1 MEDELN
7 EKQTFLRENILEK
20 GYDPEDFMK
29 LLQSKKGE
37 LGLDLSS
44 WSMDEL
50 RDAVKEFTKENS
62 DFEEGNEN
70 ISPGNLPKDE
80 NDENNFP
87 PADEIYDLDKFS
99 KDHPEGSGPK
109 EEYGK
114 CAITEFTQFSDKD
127 NIVVKVTN
135 PEKVSGGIFSK
146 SFISYTLE
154 TQPFNFKTKKRYSDF
169 LWLRKTLS
177 LMYSN
182 CVIPPLCK
190 KNYVDRFNETL
201 INKRMRS
208 IEKFLNGLL
217 IHPLIKNSQ
226 ILFDFLSVQN
236 EEDFYKKKK
245 KYGKI
250 TSPTHV
256 GEIKTVEGDI
266 KISVSKEKEIYL
278 KNIEKNCCI
287 TEDLLQKV
295 TKAYKGLLMMMSQVT
310 DKMKEISI
318 LWKQVHEKSLK
329 FNDFYNTSQ
338 TYNILSK
345 VMSTWAEAEGQ
356 QIDILNIYV
365 REYFRYIKNEY
376 HSMHDMSDIVE
387 ARQSIYKKALDKL
400 DNTKENLYKA
410 QDLTQWGLSQT
421 DLENKMA
428 LLKNKDFAFSKM
440 LPKETKRVNMF
451 KAFYGGYLNSIID
464 EYERLKVLNSKR
476 YKNSIND
483 FIRRLADC
491 LTNYHV
497 SLADRLTEFS
507 EMKDLDKVKPVQLDK
522 IEIID
527 EQKEKKEMSNEVK
540 DFFEEK

>member
-50 RDAVKEFTKENS
+50 REAVKEFTKENS

-127 NIVVKVTN
+127 NIIVKVSN

-483 FIRRLADC
+483 FIRRLTDC

>member
-50 RDAVKEFTKENS
+50 REAVKEFTKENS

-135 PEKVSGGIFSK
+135 TEKVSGGIFSK

-483 FIRRLADC
+483 FIRRLTDC

>member
-50 RDAVKEFTKENS
+50 REAVKEFTKENS

-278 KNIEKNCCI
+278 KNIEKNCCV

-483 FIRRLADC
+483 FIRRLTDC

-522 IEIID
+522 VEIID
-527 EQKEKKEMSNEVK
+527 EQKEKKETSNEVK

>member
-50 RDAVKEFTKENS
+50 REAVKEFTKENS
-62 DFEEGNEN
+62 DFEDGNEN

-278 KNIEKNCCI
+278 KNIEKNCCV

-483 FIRRLADC
+483 FIRRLTDC

>member
-50 RDAVKEFTKENS
+50 REAVKEFTKENS

-278 KNIEKNCCI
+278 KNIEKNCCV

-295 TKAYKGLLMMMSQVT
+295 TKAYKSLLMMMSQVT

-483 FIRRLADC
+483 FIRRLTDC
-491 LTNYHV
+491 LTNYHI

>member
-44 WSMDEL
+44 WNMDEL
-50 RDAVKEFTKENS
+50 REAVKEFTKENS
-62 DFEEGNEN
+62 DFEDGNEN

-127 NIVVKVTN
+127 NIIVKVSN

-483 FIRRLADC
+483 FIRRLTDC

-522 IEIID
+522 VEIID

>member
-20 GYDPEDFMK
+20 GYDAEDFMK
-29 LLQSKKGE
+29 HLQSKKGE

-50 RDAVKEFTKENS
+50 REAVKEFTKENS
-62 DFEEGNEN
+62 DFEDGNEN

-80 NDENNFP
+80 NDENNYA

-127 NIVVKVTN
+127 NIIVKVSN

-278 KNIEKNCCI
+278 NNIEKNCLV

-295 TKAYKGLLMMMSQVT
+295 TKAYKALLIMMSQVT

-387 ARQSIYKKALDKL
+387 ARKSIYKKALDKL
-400 DNTKENLYKA
+400 DSTKENLYKA
-410 QDLTQWGLSQT
+410 QDLTQWGLSQS

-451 KAFYGGYLNSIID
+451 KDFYGGYLNSIID

-483 FIRRLADC
+483 FIRRLTDC

-522 IEIID
+522 VEIID
-527 EQKEKKEMSNEVK
+527 EQKEKKETSNEVK

>member
-50 RDAVKEFTKENS
+50 REAVKEFTKENS
-62 DFEEGNEN
+62 GFEDGNEN

-154 TQPFNFKTKKRYSDF
+154 TQPFNFKSKKRYSDF

-226 ILFDFLSVQN
+226 ILFDFLSVEN

-278 KNIEKNCCI
+278 KNIEKNCCV

-295 TKAYKGLLMMMSQVT
+295 TKAYKSLLMMMSQVT

-451 KAFYGGYLNSIID
+451 KAFYGGYLNSIIN

-483 FIRRLADC
+483 FIRRLTDC

>member
-50 RDAVKEFTKENS
+50 REAVKEFTKENS

-127 NIVVKVTN
+127 NIIVKVSN

-278 KNIEKNCCI
+278 KNIEKNCCVM
-287 TEDLLQKV
+287 EDLLQKV

-483 FIRRLADC
+483 FIRRLTDC

-507 EMKDLDKVKPVQLDK
+507 EMKDLDKVKPVQLD
-522 IEIID
+522 
-527 EQKEKKEMSNEVK
+527 
-540 DFFEEK
+540 

>member
-1 MEDELN
+1 MEDDLS
-7 EKQTFLRENILEK
+7 EKQAFLRENILEK
-20 GYDPEDFMK
+20 GYDAEDFMK

-37 LGLDLSS
+37 IGLDLGS

-50 RDAVKEFTKENS
+50 REAVNEFTKENT
-62 DFEEGNEN
+62 ENEN
-70 ISPGNLPKDE
+70 DNNLLSTSPKN
-80 NDENNFP
+80 NDEKNDEVN
-87 PADEIYDLDKFS
+87 DEIYDLDKFS

-114 CAITEFTQFSDKD
+114 CAITEFSQFSNKD
-127 NIVVKVTN
+127 NIIVKVSN

-146 SFISYTLE
+146 SFISYDVE
-154 TQPFNFKTKKRYSDF
+154 TQPFDFKTKKRYSDF

-190 KNYVDRFNETL
+190 KNYVDRFNEAL

-226 ILFDFLSVQN
+226 ILYDFLSVQN
-236 EEDFYKKKK
+236 EADFYKKKK

-250 TSPTHV
+250 TAPTHV
-256 GEIKTVEGDI
+256 GEIKTLEGDI
-266 KISVSKEKEIYL
+266 KISISKEKEIYL
-278 KNIEKNCCI
+278 KNIEDNCNI
-287 TEDLLQKV
+287 NEDLFQKI
-295 TKAYKGLLMMMSQVT
+295 TKAYKALLLLMSQT
-310 DKMKEISI
+310 SDKMKEISI
-318 LWKQVHEKSLK
+318 IWKQMYEKSLK
-329 FNDFYNTSQ
+329 YMDFYNTSQ

-345 VMSTWAEAEGQ
+345 VMSNWAETEGQ
-356 QIDILNIYV
+356 QIDILNIHV

-376 HSMHDMSDIVE
+376 HSMHDMAEVVE
-387 ARQSIYKKALDKL
+387 ARKSIYKKALEKL
-400 DNTKENLYKA
+400 DNTKENLYKQ

-421 DLENKMA
+421 DMENKMA
-428 LLKNKDFAFSKM
+428 LLKNKEFAFSRM

-451 KAFYGGYLNSIID
+451 KAFYGGYLNSIIN
-464 EYERLKVLNSKR
+464 EYERLKFLNSKR
-476 YKNSIND
+476 HKDKINF
-483 FIRRLADC
+483 FIRRLTDC

-507 EMKDLDKVKPVQLDK
+507 EMKEMDNVQPVQLDK
-522 IEIID
+522 NDIIE
-527 EQKEKKEMSNEVK
+527 EQEKKNQSNETK
-540 DFFEEK
+540 N

>member
-50 RDAVKEFTKENS
+50 REAVKEFTKENS

-70 ISPGNLPKDE
+70 ISPGNLLKDE

-295 TKAYKGLLMMMSQVT
+295 TKAYKGLLLMMSQVT

-483 FIRRLADC
+483 FIRRLTDC

>member
-50 RDAVKEFTKENS
+50 REAVKEFTKENS

-182 CVIPPLCK
+182 CIIPPLCK

-483 FIRRLADC
+483 FIRRLTDC

>member
-20 GYDPEDFMK
+20 GYDAEDFMK
-29 LLQSKKGE
+29 HLQSKKGE

-50 RDAVKEFTKENS
+50 REAVKEFTKENS

-80 NDENNFP
+80 NDENNYA

-127 NIVVKVTN
+127 NIIVKVSN

-278 KNIEKNCCI
+278 NNIEKNCNV

-295 TKAYKGLLMMMSQVT
+295 TKAYKALLIMMSQVT

-387 ARQSIYKKALDKL
+387 ARKNIYKKALDKL
-400 DNTKENLYKA
+400 DSTKENLYKA
-410 QDLTQWGLSQT
+410 QDLTQWGLSQS

-451 KAFYGGYLNSIID
+451 KAFYGGYLNSIIE

-483 FIRRLADC
+483 FIRRLTDC

-522 IEIID
+522 VEIID
-527 EQKEKKEMSNEVK
+527 EQKEKKETSNEVK

>member
-1 MEDELN
+1 
-7 EKQTFLRENILEK
+7 
-20 GYDPEDFMK
+20 
-29 LLQSKKGE
+29 
-37 LGLDLSS
+37 
-44 WSMDEL
+44 
-50 RDAVKEFTKENS
+50 
-62 DFEEGNEN
+62 
-70 ISPGNLPKDE
+70 
-80 NDENNFP
+80 
-87 PADEIYDLDKFS
+87 
-99 KDHPEGSGPK
+99 
-109 EEYGK
+109 
-114 CAITEFTQFSDKD
+114 
-127 NIVVKVTN
+127 
-135 PEKVSGGIFSK
+135 
-146 SFISYTLE
+146 
-154 TQPFNFKTKKRYSDF
+154 
-169 LWLRKTLS
+169 
-177 LMYSN
+177 
-182 CVIPPLCK
+182 
-190 KNYVDRFNETL
+190 
-201 INKRMRS
+201 
-208 IEKFLNGLL
+208 
-217 IHPLIKNSQ
+217 
-226 ILFDFLSVQN
+226 
-236 EEDFYKKKK
+236 
-245 KYGKI
+245 
-250 TSPTHV
+250 
-256 GEIKTVEGDI
+256 
-266 KISVSKEKEIYL
+266 
-278 KNIEKNCCI
+278 
-287 TEDLLQKV
+287 
-295 TKAYKGLLMMMSQVT
+295 
-310 DKMKEISI
+310 MKEISI

-483 FIRRLADC
+483 FIRRLTDC

>member
-50 RDAVKEFTKENS
+50 REAVKEFTKENS

-87 PADEIYDLDKFS
+87 PVDEVYDLDKFS

-483 FIRRLADC
+483 FIRRLTDC

>member
-50 RDAVKEFTKENS
+50 REAVKEFTKENS

-127 NIVVKVTN
+127 NIIVKVSN

-278 KNIEKNCCI
+278 KNIEKNCCV

-483 FIRRLADC
+483 FIRRLTDC

>member
-50 RDAVKEFTKENS
+50 REAVKEFTKENS

-135 PEKVSGGIFSK
+135 TEKVSGGIFSK

-278 KNIEKNCCI
+278 KNIEKNCCV

-483 FIRRLADC
+483 FIRRLTDC

>member
-50 RDAVKEFTKENS
+50 REAVKEFTKENS

-278 KNIEKNCCI
+278 KNIEKNCCV

-483 FIRRLADC
+483 FIRRLTDC

>member
-20 GYDPEDFMK
+20 GYDAEDFMK
-29 LLQSKKGE
+29 HLQSKKGE

-50 RDAVKEFTKENS
+50 REAVKEFTKENS

-80 NDENNFP
+80 NDENNYA

-127 NIVVKVTN
+127 NIIVKVSN

-278 KNIEKNCCI
+278 NNIEKNCNV

-295 TKAYKGLLMMMSQVT
+295 TKAYKALLIMMSQVT

-387 ARQSIYKKALDKL
+387 ARKSIYKKALDKL
-400 DNTKENLYKA
+400 DSTKENLYKA
-410 QDLTQWGLSQT
+410 QDLTQWGLSQS

-483 FIRRLADC
+483 FIRRLTDC

-522 IEIID
+522 VEIID
-527 EQKEKKEMSNEVK
+527 EQKEKKETSNEVK

>member
-50 RDAVKEFTKENS
+50 REAVKEFTKENS

-80 NDENNFP
+80 NDDNNFP

-278 KNIEKNCCI
+278 KNIEKNCCV

-295 TKAYKGLLMMMSQVT
+295 TKAFKGLLMMMSQVT

-483 FIRRLADC
+483 FIRRLTDC

>member
-50 RDAVKEFTKENS
+50 REAVKEFTKENS

-278 KNIEKNCCI
+278 KNIEKNCCV

-483 FIRRLADC
+483 FIRRLTDC

-540 DFFEEK
+540 DFFE

>member
-1 MEDELN
+1 MDDGLN

-29 LLQSKKGE
+29 LLQTKKGDQ
-37 LGLDLSS
+37 GLDLAS
-44 WSMDEL
+44 WSMEEL
-50 RDAVKEFTKENS
+50 NEAVKEFTKENS
-62 DFEEGNEN
+62 NLEIDNN
-70 ISPGNLPKDE
+70 PQDISPKDE
-80 NDENNFP
+80 NDLNNEP

-99 KDHPEGSGPK
+99 KDHPEGIGGK

-114 CAITEFTQFSDKD
+114 CAITEFSQFSGKNDV
-127 NIVVKVTN
+127 VVKVSN

-146 SFISYTLE
+146 SFISYTVE
-154 TQPFNFKTKKRYSDF
+154 TQPFGFRTKKRYSDF

-190 KNYVDRFNETL
+190 KNYYDRFNDAL

-226 ILFDFLSVQN
+226 ILFDFLSVEN
-236 EEDFYKKKK
+236 EQDFYKKKK

-250 TSPTHV
+250 TAPTHV

-278 KNIEKNCCI
+278 KNIEDNCEI
-287 TEDLLQKV
+287 NEDLFQKI
-295 TKAYKGLLMMMSQVT
+295 TKAYKALLLTMSQVK

-318 LWKQVHEKSLK
+318 LWNQVYEKSIK
-329 FNDFYNTSQ
+329 YKDFYNTSQ

-345 VMSTWAEAEGQ
+345 VMTTWANTEGEQ
-356 QIDILNIYV
+356 KMSEIIEV
-365 REYFRYIKNEY
+365 RKG
-376 HSMHDMSDIVE
+376 
-387 ARQSIYKKALDKL
+387 IYKKALDKL
-400 DNTKENLYKA
+400 DNTKENLYKG
-410 QDLTQWGLSQT
+410 QDLTQWGLSPS

-428 LLKNKDFAFSKM
+428 LLKDKQFAFSKM
-440 LPKETKRVNMF
+440 LPNETKRVNLF
-451 KAFYGGYLNSIID
+451 KAFYGGYLNSIIG
-464 EYERLKVLNSKR
+464 EYERLKSLNAKR
-476 YKNSIND
+476 HKESINL
-483 FIRRLADC
+483 FIRKLTDC
-491 LTNYHV
+491 ITNYHV
-497 SLADRLTEFS
+497 SLADRLTEFN
-507 EMKDLDKVKPVQLDK
+507 EMKDTDNMKPVQLDK
-522 IEIID
+522 NEIILD
-527 EQKEKKEMSNEVK
+527 ETKDKKEVSNDVK

>member
-50 RDAVKEFTKENS
+50 REAVKEFTKENS

-127 NIVVKVTN
+127 NIIVKVSN

-154 TQPFNFKTKKRYSDF
+154 TQPFNFKTKKRYSGF

-278 KNIEKNCCI
+278 KNIEKNCCV

-483 FIRRLADC
+483 FIRRLTDC

>member
-20 GYDPEDFMK
+20 GYDAEDFMK
-29 LLQSKKGE
+29 HLQSKKGE

-50 RDAVKEFTKENS
+50 REAVKEFTKENS

-80 NDENNFP
+80 NDENNYA

-127 NIVVKVTN
+127 NIIVKVSN

-278 KNIEKNCCI
+278 NNIEKNCNV
-287 TEDLLQKV
+287 TEELLQKV
-295 TKAYKGLLMMMSQVT
+295 TKAYKALLIMMSQVT

-387 ARQSIYKKALDKL
+387 ARKSIYKKALDKL
-400 DNTKENLYKA
+400 ESTKENLYKA
-410 QDLTQWGLSQT
+410 QDLTQWGLSQS

-483 FIRRLADC
+483 FIRRLTDC

-522 IEIID
+522 VEIID
-527 EQKEKKEMSNEVK
+527 EQKEKKETSNEVK

>member
-50 RDAVKEFTKENS
+50 REAVKEFTKENS

-483 FIRRLADC
+483 FIRRLTDC

>member
-50 RDAVKEFTKENS
+50 REAVKEFTKENS

-87 PADEIYDLDKFS
+87 PVDEVYDLDKFS

-287 TEDLLQKV
+287 TEDFLQKV

-483 FIRRLADC
+483 FIRRLTDC

>member
-50 RDAVKEFTKENS
+50 REAVKEFTKENS

-310 DKMKEISI
+310 DKMKEISV

-483 FIRRLADC
+483 FIRRLTDC